1 MQGLSFFKV
10 SVWRER
16 GSFILEI
23 AGDPF
28 FFLGI
33 CHGFCYCL
41 FESTWAELRGGV
53 FVLFTSEMV
62 QALAHVVLEK
72 EKKSSLS
79 RAEDVFR
86 FQCFFTQYGKV
97 ARFTQRKAGFQH
109 SVLITPFPFA
119 ARVSNYWSSSLVQ
132 WWGKRVTSLL
142 RWAEHRGLCFARIK
156 PRWYK
161 LERLA
166 SRCTTLPYLLE
177 GLKR

>member
-10 SVWRER
+10 SVQRER

-28 FFLGI
+28 FFFVGI

-72 EKKSSLS
+72 KKKKSSLS
-79 RAEDVFR
+79 RAEDIFR
-86 FQCFFTQYGKV
+86 FQWFFTQYGKV

-109 SVLITPFPFA
+109 SILVTTFPFA
-119 ARVSNYWSSSLVQ
+119 ARV
-132 WWGKRVTSLL
+132 
-142 RWAEHRGLCFARIK
+142 
-156 PRWYK
+156 
-161 LERLA
+161 
-166 SRCTTLPYLLE
+166 
-177 GLKR
+177 

>member
-10 SVWRER
+10 SVQRER

-23 AGDPF
+23 AGDPFYF

-72 EKKSSLS
+72 KRKK
-79 RAEDVFR
+79 
-86 FQCFFTQYGKV
+86 K
-97 ARFTQRKAGFQH
+97 
-109 SVLITPFPFA
+109 I
-119 ARVSNYWSSSLVQ
+119 
-132 WWGKRVTSLL
+132 
-142 RWAEHRGLCFARIK
+142 
-156 PRWYK
+156 
-161 LERLA
+161 
-166 SRCTTLPYLLE
+166 LPQQ
-177 GLKR
+177 G